1 MQQAYWLFG
10 THLTILTDE
19 QQTDS
24 RYDLIDGRFS
34 AGAATPLHRH
44 TKYSELIYVV
54 EGEFTVYT
62 DTGVVTLSPGN
73 HIFVPA
79 NTPHTVV
86 ASGEAESRGITVA
99 SPSGF
104 AKLIRTVGTPGS
116 FDSLPPDQS
125 EQMGLFLE
133 LSEEIGDVL
142 LGPPG
147 TRPEMK
153 PESVKS

>member
-1 MQQAYWLFG
+1 MEQSYWLFG

-19 QQTDS
+19 QATNS
-24 RYDLIDGRFS
+24 LYDLIDGRFS
-34 AGAATPLHRH
+34 AGAETPLHRH
-44 TKYSELIYVV
+44 TNYSELIYAV

-62 DTGVVTLSPGN
+62 DAGVTTLSPGD
-73 HIFVPA
+73 HIFIPM
-79 NTPHTVV
+79 NTPHAVV

-104 AKLIRTVGTPGS
+104 AKLIRSVGTPGS

-125 EQMGLFLE
+125 NQMSLFLE

-142 LGPPG
+142 MGPPG
-147 TRPEMK
+147 TRPELK
-153 PESVKS
+153 TKLVES

>member
-1 MQQAYWLFG
+1 MAQTYWLFG

-19 QQTDS
+19 QETNF

-34 AGAATPLHRH
+34 AGVETPLHRH
-44 TKYSELIYVV
+44 TNYSEVIYVL

-62 DTGVVTLSPGN
+62 DTQVATLSPGG
-73 HIFVPA
+73 HILIPI
-79 NTPHTVV
+79 NTPHAVA
-86 ASGEAESRGITVA
+86 ASGKTVSRALTVA

-104 AKLIRTVGTPGS
+104 AKLIRGVGTPGS
-116 FDSLPPDQS
+116 YDGLPPDES
-125 EQMGLFLE
+125 NEMSLFLK

-147 TRPEMK
+147 TRPELK
-153 PESVKS
+153 TT

>member
-1 MQQAYWLFG
+1 MAQSYWLFG

-24 RYDLIDGRFS
+24 GYDLIEGRFS
-34 AGAATPLHRH
+34 AGIQTPLHRH
-44 TKYSELIYVV
+44 TKYSEAIYVL
-54 EGEFTVYT
+54 EGEFTIYT
-62 DTGVVTLSPGN
+62 DAGAATLSPGG
-73 HIFVPA
+73 HTFIPI
-79 NTPHTVV
+79 NTPHVV
-86 ASGEAESRGITVA
+86 LASGDGESRAITVA

-104 AKLIRTVGTPGS
+104 AKLIRSVGTPGS

-125 EQMGLFLE
+125 NQMSLFLE

-147 TRPEMK
+147 TRPELK
-153 PESVKS
+153 KELVKS